1 MLVRFRLEMDNLIVH
16 GEHFDCVTIDFTED
30 VTREDVMGFSKKWIT
45 SRNFLTSRMNG
56 LSEVGESA
64 LTIEKVEV
72 EASYKD

>member
-1 MLVRFRLEMDNLIVH
+1 MLVRIILDMDDPVVH

-30 VTREDVMGFSKKWIT
+30 VTREDVMGFSRKWIT
-45 SRNFLTSRMNG
+45 SRNFLTRRMNG

>member
-16 GEHFDCVTIDFTED
+16 GEHFDCVTIDFTQD

-56 LSEVGESA
+56 LNKVGESA

>member
-16 GEHFDCVTIDFTED
+16 GEHFDCVTIDFTQD